1 MTVEVDSYCYTLVF
15 STNITSLNF
24 DGGYNLYSNITGEEE
39 YLKEYI
45 SSRIGLKIALLNQGC
60 VITAEAMSYLNSKGI
75 IKKQYLVRST
85 SNCRMVYQLMLRSIL
100 NLLIYHH

>member
-75 IKKQYLVRST
+75 IKKAVFI
-85 SNCRMVYQLMLRSIL
+85 N
-100 NLLIYHH
+100 